1 MKSILVLT
9 LVLCL
14 SLPVP
19 APADGGARE
28 EARRDGPTS
37 VAVTSEPFSAGAAWS
52 VADNRYPT
60 GTLQN
65 GQPVTEENV
74 LALLTQAKRIW
85 PSGMTW
91 TFHER
96 VRSGNNV
103 YRPDSGASAGA
114 ACVAE
119 FQLSHE
125 EGCGAF
131 AAMLSDYVFGPS
143 SNPARRLE
151 DNAQVRPGDIVFRVN
166 PDGSAAHVGI
176 AMTTAHDEGGIPSI
190 RTADGNV
197 NGAVQWFDTVS
208 NYPTRVNGEPLSSGG
223 SIRVIYTRYPA

>member
-37 VAVTSEPFSAGAAWS
+37 VAVTSEPF
-52 VADNRYPT
+52 
-60 GTLQN
+60 
-65 GQPVTEENV
+65 
-74 LALLTQAKRIW
+74 
-85 PSGMTW
+85 
-91 TFHER
+91 
-96 VRSGNNV
+96 
-103 YRPDSGASAGA
+103 SAGA

-208 NYPTRVNGEPLSSGG
+208 NYPTRVNGEPLSPGG